1 MPALALYQACLFAF
15 VNLIVFVWQPLS
27 RGYHQPIFLSFFASG
42 SHDATSHVL
51 NLFSS
56 TLQALHARMVSNTR
70 AANEH
75 EAVQEALIQ
84 KLLSRVAE
92 LESENGGLVE
102 YTQKLVSDLVIART
116 GDWSTHGLRG
126 LDVNRPRP
134 QHAVHW
140 RPTILLLW
148 IAKLSEVK
156 SENDTES
163 LAF

>member
-1 MPALALYQACLFAF
+1 M
-15 VNLIVFVWQPLS
+15 VFP
-27 RGYHQPIFLSFFASG
+27 
-42 SHDATSHVL
+42 
-51 NLFSS
+51 S

-116 GDWSTHGLRG
+116 GD
-126 LDVNRPRP
+126 
-134 QHAVHW
+134 
-140 RPTILLLW
+140 
-148 IAKLSEVK
+148 
-156 SENDTES
+156 
-163 LAF
+163 